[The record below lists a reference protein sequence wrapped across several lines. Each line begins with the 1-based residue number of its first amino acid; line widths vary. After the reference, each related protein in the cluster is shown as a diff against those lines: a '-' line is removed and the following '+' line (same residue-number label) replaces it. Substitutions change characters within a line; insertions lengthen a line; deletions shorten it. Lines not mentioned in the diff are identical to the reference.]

1 MLKGPLHSD
10 FFLIGERMQTG
21 PLNFIPLFLGALP
34 GSKLHRLPMI
44 GITYSC
50 TQKWLPH
57 SLSIVSSPFKPANF

>member
-34 GSKLHRLPMI
+34 GSK
-44 GITYSC
+44 S
-50 TQKWLPH
+50 PH
-57 SLSIVSSPFKPANF
+57 DRDNIFMHPKMVTTFSVYCLFTI